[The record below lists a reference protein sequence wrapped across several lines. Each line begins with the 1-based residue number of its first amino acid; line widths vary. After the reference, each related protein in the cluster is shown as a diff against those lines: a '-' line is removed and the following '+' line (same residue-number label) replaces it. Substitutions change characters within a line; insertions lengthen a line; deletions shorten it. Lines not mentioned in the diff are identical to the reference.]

1 MLQVDIRVVTV
12 ETHLAGR
19 LYPGSRA
26 DILQLMAGAGY
37 THLPAAHRRSNTARD
52 NMGTQD
58 DLFVRNDVTLVEG
71 DDGEAREEL

>member
-58 DLFVRNDVTLVEG
+58 DLFVRNDVTLV
-71 DDGEAREEL
+71 DGEDTEAREEL

>member
-37 THLPAAHRRSNTARD
+37 THLPAAHRRSNPARD

-71 DDGEAREEL
+71 EDTEAREEL

>member
-58 DLFVRNDVTLVEG
+58 DLFVRNDVTLVEVE
-71 DDGEAREEL
+71 DSEARKEL

>member
-19 LYPGSRA
+19 LYPGTRA

-37 THLPAAHRRSNTARD
+37 THLPAAHRRSNPARD
-52 NMGTQD
+52 NMGTRD

-71 DDGEAREEL
+71 EDGEAREEL